1 MPLSS
6 QNFRFG
12 IRDPRSG
19 YSGSGKNLFWIRD
32 PGDKKAQDPG
42 FRIRNTVRNPP
53 DTFPFF
59 TNPYPGLDCSP
70 SPHCAAVSDDLLTAK
85 EKNKK
90 MEEEMEAAFQDIQNM

>member
-6 QNFRFG
+6 QKYGFG
-12 IRDPRSG
+12 IQVL
-19 YSGSGKNLFWIRD
+19 GSGKKLFRILD
-32 PGDKKAQDPG
+32 PGSRGQKGPG
-42 FRIRNTVRNPP
+42 SRIRNTVRNPP